1 MLSIVC
7 FRRKR
12 VEAKEDEQQVEFL
25 GLDMVR
31 PCPNQETQ
39 LAEFLG
45 LDMAR
50 QNGPG
55 FLHVFFYPANHLL

>member
-1 MLSIVC
+1 M
-7 FRRKR
+7 
-12 VEAKEDEQQVEFL
+12 EPKEDEQQVEFL